1 MGESPDRVLRD
12 GERERGREGERT
24 GAADD
29 AAKAADGGSAG
40 STAAGASAEA
50 AAGAS
55 AEASAETATETSTGA
70 AAESSTESSTETSTE
85 TSAGAAVES
94 STGSPS
100 AASGAGAK
108 GGSTVQIRVR
118 DVDSRT
124 TMLRLPVD
132 NKTTALRLPEELL
145 KATGDDSSDGG
156 GEKEESAPTAD
167 AAKEAAE
174 RPSGADPRLAMRA
187 AVAAAAATAEAPG
200 KDSGKAS
207 EKASEEGAGKGPE
220 KASGATAPESD
231 TPEEKESA
239 ADSAKPADTTG
250 KAKPAEKADTPEAAE
265 AEEPAESAEADTA
278 AESDKADKADE
289 PYDPTKTVLLTKPPV
304 PTGKAE
310 KLEKPG
316 PLRAPAAG
324 TVPEP
329 PAPTPLPEPAPVP
342 EPVPEP
348 HPAPKPLPEPEPT
361 PGPEPLPEPVPEPEP
376 GPAPAPKPLPEPDPR
391 PVPPVPP
398 LPRPEPLPAPEP
410 LPSPETTAEAME
422 VLASLNARPVSPLR
436 RALKRITIWTA
447 FLAVVLGAVVVAQLL
462 RPLPDA
468 KVKMSAAGSFNF
480 SGDALDLAWPAKGQ
494 SAAEVVGVGSLGSSG
509 QETPAPIASVTKVM
523 NAYLFLQKYP
533 LKKGESGLKIIVDKQ
548 AAQESGNGDES
559 RVTLTENQVLTEYQA
574 LELLMLPSA
583 NNVARLLA
591 RVHSGSEEAFVKLM
605 NDTAA
610 KFGMT
615 NTTYADPAGFNAETK
630 STAKDQL
637 KLAEQVMQDEIF
649 RQIVSTPETNFN
661 NVKIP
666 NTNNL
671 INPKTGVIGVKTGSS
686 TPAGGCLMW
695 AAYKE
700 IGGVKRLILGV
711 TLGQQATS
719 SKEGDGILPTVLKV
733 SGKQIQAAQNGLTGQ
748 TVVKK
753 GDVVGSVD
761 DGLGGK
767 VPVVATKDLVV
778 AGFPGISGTITLDPA
793 KLGHSEKAGKEVGTL
808 RVGAGD
814 SKVEVPVAL
823 QSDLNP
829 PSIQSR
835 LLRML

>member
-12 GERERGREGERT
+12 GERERDGEPERT
-24 GAADD
+24 GATADT
-29 AAKAADGGSAG
+29 ADGAEGGSTG
-40 STAAGASAEA
+40 RTAAGASALGAGKTPAGATAASPA
-50 AAGAS
+50 AAS
-55 AEASAETATETSTGA
+55 AGTSSETSAETSSDVS
-70 AAESSTESSTETSTE
+70 AEE
-85 TSAGAAVES
+85 
-94 STGSPS
+94 S
-100 AASGAGAK
+100 AAGSK

-132 NKTTALRLPEELL
+132 NKTTALRLPEGLL
-145 KATGDDSSDGG
+145 KAVGEETAELGE
-156 GEKEESAPTAD
+156 EKEESAAPSGAGEG
-167 AAKEAAE
+167 AVE
-174 RPSGADPRLAMRA
+174 RSSGADPRLAMRTGG
-187 AVAAAAATAEAPG
+187 AVGATGARPSGKGAAEA
-200 KDSGKAS
+200 SGKGAAEPS
-207 EKASEEGAGKGPE
+207 EKAAEKVAE
-220 KASGATAPESD
+220 KAEESSEPSSVKDGSATD
-231 TPEEKESA
+231 TPAKGESA
-239 ADSAKPADTTG
+239 AAPAKSRDTTER
-250 KAKPAEKADTPEAAE
+250 AEPAEKDDTPDPTKSGEAAE
-265 AEEPAESAEADTA
+265 SGDADG
-278 AESDKADKADE
+278 
-289 PYDPTKTVLLTKPPV
+289 YDPTKTMLLTKPPV
-304 PTGKAE
+304 PTAKAGGDAKTAKAGGDAVNAVNAKDGEAGKPAKPEKPEKAE
-310 KLEKPG
+310 KPA
-316 PLRAPAAG
+316 PRSAPAAPAAG

-329 PAPTPLPEPAPVP
+329 PAPAPLPDP
-342 EPVPEP
+342 EPVPQ
-348 HPAPKPLPEPEPT
+348 
-361 PGPEPLPEPVPEPEP
+361 
-376 GPAPAPKPLPEPDPR
+376 PEPDPR
-391 PVPPVPP
+391 PAPKPVPEPDPRPAPPVPVPPVPAP
-398 LPRPEPLPAPEP
+398 PVPPLPAPEP
-410 LPSPETTAEAME
+410 LPSPENTAEAME

-436 RALKRITIWTA
+436 RALKRITIWTV

-468 KVKMSAAGSFNF
+468 KVKMSAAGSFSF
-480 SGDALDLAWPAKGQ
+480 SGDPLDLAWPAKGQ

-523 NAYLFLQKYP
+523 NAYLILQKFP
-533 LKKGESGLKIIVDKQ
+533 LKKGESGPKITVDKQ
-548 AAQESGNGDES
+548 AAQESGNSDES

-591 RVHSGSEEAFVKLM
+591 RFHSGSEDAFVKQM

-615 NTTYADPAGFNAETK
+615 NTVYADPAGFSSDTK

-649 RQIVSTPETNFN
+649 RQIVSTPDTTFN
-661 NVKIP
+661 NTKIL

-700 IGGVKRLILGV
+700 IGGVRRLILGV

-719 SKEGDGILPTVLKV
+719 PKDGDGILPTVLKV
-733 SGKQIQAAQNGLTGQ
+733 SAKQIQAAQNGLTGQ
-748 TVVKK
+748 TLVKK

-761 DGLGGK
+761 DGLGGS

-778 AGFPGISGTITLDPA
+778 AGFPGVSGTVTLDPA
-793 KLGHSEKAGKEVGTL
+793 KIGHHEKAGKEVGTL
-808 RVGAGD
+808 RVGSGAD
-814 SKVEVPVAL
+814 KVEVPVAL
-823 QSDLNP
+823 QSDLDP

-835 LLRML
+835 LLRLL

>member
-12 GERERGREGERT
+12 GERKQDREREGT
-24 GAADD
+24 GARAVG
-29 AAKAADGGSAG
+29 AS
-40 STAAGASAEA
+40 AGASADASAEGLADA
-50 AAGAS
+50 AAESAAETGAKAAAEAEVEAPAEAPADAP
-55 AEASAETATETSTGA
+55 AEASADTPKTD
-70 AAESSTESSTETSTE
+70 
-85 TSAGAAVES
+85 
-94 STGSPS
+94 
-100 AASGAGAK
+100 AK
-108 GGSTVQIRVR
+108 GGSTVQLRVR

-132 NKTTALRLPEELL
+132 NKTTALRLPEELR
-145 KATGDDSSDGG
+145 KPTGDDSSDGAAR
-156 GEKEESAPTAD
+156 EKKDSPKAD
-167 AAKEAAE
+167 GAKEAAE
-174 RPSGADPRLAMRA
+174 RPPVADPRLALRTA
-187 AVAAAAATAEAPG
+187 AVAA
-200 KDSGKAS
+200 
-207 EKASEEGAGKGPE
+207 
-220 KASGATAPESD
+220 
-231 TPEEKESA
+231 
-239 ADSAKPADTTG
+239 
-250 KAKPAEKADTPEAAE
+250 EKADEKTDEKADEKAAE
-265 AEEPAESAEADTA
+265 KTGGAADTPDADSSTDASSDTDTEADRDADTA
-278 AESDKADKADE
+278 ADPRAGGATATVVLTRNGQPGQKADE
-289 PYDPTKTVLLTKPPV
+289 P
-304 PTGKAE
+304 GESGESNGSAGSAE
-310 KLEKPG
+310 SGRTEKPEK
-316 PLRAPAAG
+316 PEPRRAPAAPAAG

-329 PAPTPLPEPAPVP
+329 PEPAPVPEPTPVP

-348 HPAPKPLPEPEPT
+348 TPAPKPLPEPEPAPT
-361 PGPEPLPEPVPEPEP
+361 
-376 GPAPAPKPLPEPDPR
+376 PAPPL
-391 PVPPVPP
+391 PPVPP
-398 LPRPEPLPAPEP
+398 LPRPEPLPSPQPAPQPQPQPAPEP
-410 LPSPETTAEAME
+410 SPENTAEAME
-422 VLASLNARPVSPLR
+422 VLATLNARPVTPLR
-436 RALKRITIWTA
+436 RALKRITIWTV

-468 KVKMSAAGSFNF
+468 KVRMTTAGSFSF
-480 SGDALDLAWPAKGQ
+480 SGDPLDLAWPAKGQ

-523 NAYLFLQKYP
+523 NAYLILQKYP
-533 LKKGESGLKIIVDKQ
+533 LKKGESGPKIMVDPQ
-548 AAQESGNGDES
+548 AAQESGNSDES
-559 RVTLTENQVLTEYQA
+559 RVTLTAGQELTEYQA

-591 RVHSGSEEAFVKLM
+591 RFHSGSEEAFVKQM

-615 NTTYADPAGFNAETK
+615 NTIYADPAGFNADTK

-637 KLAEQVMQDEIF
+637 KLAEQVMKDDIF
-649 RQIVSTPETNFN
+649 RQIVSTPDTTFN
-661 NVKIP
+661 NVKIS

-700 IGGVKRLILGV
+700 IGGVKRMILGV

-719 SKEGDGILPTVLKV
+719 PNPGDGILPTVLKV

-753 GDVVGSVD
+753 GDVVGTVD

-778 AGFPGISGTITLDPA
+778 AGFPGVTGTITLDPTP
-793 KLGHSEKAGKEVGTL
+793 LHHNEKAGKEVGSL
-808 RVGAGD
+808 RVGSGD
-814 SKVEVPVAL
+814 GKSEVPVAL

-835 LLRML
+835 LLRLL

>member
-12 GERERGREGERT
+12 GERKQDREREGT
-24 GAADD
+24 GARAVG
-29 AAKAADGGSAG
+29 AS
-40 STAAGASAEA
+40 AGASADASAEGSADA
-50 AAGAS
+50 AAESAAETGAKAAAEAEVEAPAEAPADAP
-55 AEASAETATETSTGA
+55 AEASADTPKTD
-70 AAESSTESSTETSTE
+70 
-85 TSAGAAVES
+85 
-94 STGSPS
+94 
-100 AASGAGAK
+100 AK
-108 GGSTVQIRVR
+108 GGSTVQLRVR

-132 NKTTALRLPEELL
+132 NKTTALRLPEELR
-145 KATGDDSSDGG
+145 KPTGDDSSDGAAR
-156 GEKEESAPTAD
+156 EKKDSPKAD
-167 AAKEAAE
+167 GAKEAAE
-174 RPSGADPRLAMRA
+174 RPPVADPRLALRTA
-187 AVAAAAATAEAPG
+187 AVAA
-200 KDSGKAS
+200 
-207 EKASEEGAGKGPE
+207 
-220 KASGATAPESD
+220 
-231 TPEEKESA
+231 
-239 ADSAKPADTTG
+239 
-250 KAKPAEKADTPEAAE
+250 EKADEKTDEKADEKAAE
-265 AEEPAESAEADTA
+265 KTGGAADTPDADSSTDASSDTDTEADRDADTA
-278 AESDKADKADE
+278 ADPRAGGATATVVLTRNGQPGQKADE
-289 PYDPTKTVLLTKPPV
+289 P
-304 PTGKAE
+304 GESGESNGSAGSAE
-310 KLEKPG
+310 SGRTEKPEK
-316 PLRAPAAG
+316 PEPRRAPAAPAAG

-329 PAPTPLPEPAPVP
+329 PEPAPVPEPTPVP

-348 HPAPKPLPEPEPT
+348 TPAPKPLPEPEPAPT
-361 PGPEPLPEPVPEPEP
+361 
-376 GPAPAPKPLPEPDPR
+376 PAPPL
-391 PVPPVPP
+391 PPVPP
-398 LPRPEPLPAPEP
+398 LPRPEPLPSPQPAPQPQPQPAPEH
-410 LPSPETTAEAME
+410 SPENTAEAME
-422 VLASLNARPVSPLR
+422 VLATLNARPVTPLR
-436 RALKRITIWTA
+436 RALKRITIWTV

-468 KVKMSAAGSFNF
+468 KVRMTTAGSFSF
-480 SGDALDLAWPAKGQ
+480 SGDPLDLAWPAKGQ

-523 NAYLFLQKYP
+523 NAYLILQKYP
-533 LKKGESGLKIIVDKQ
+533 LKKGESGPKIMVDPQ
-548 AAQESGNGDES
+548 AAQESGNSDES
-559 RVTLTENQVLTEYQA
+559 RVTLTAGQELTEYQA

-591 RVHSGSEEAFVKLM
+591 RFHSGSEEAFVKQM

-615 NTTYADPAGFNAETK
+615 NTIYADPAGFNADTK

-637 KLAEQVMQDEIF
+637 KLAEQVMKDDIF
-649 RQIVSTPETNFN
+649 RQIVSTPDTTFN
-661 NVKIP
+661 NVKIS

-700 IGGVKRLILGV
+700 IGGVKRMILGV

-719 SKEGDGILPTVLKV
+719 PNPGDGILPTVLKV

-753 GDVVGSVD
+753 GDVVGTVD

-778 AGFPGISGTITLDPA
+778 AGFPGVTGTITLDPTP
-793 KLGHSEKAGKEVGTL
+793 LHHNEKAGKEVGSL
-808 RVGAGD
+808 RVGSGD
-814 SKVEVPVAL
+814 GKSEVPVAL

-835 LLRML
+835 LLRLL